1 MRPPREAVDRIAM
14 IAKGAGLDLGPPLYL
29 VARRFEQ
36 LAESGIDLGSARF
49 ATGFGRDLEYY
60 SGMVF
65 QIEAGGDGTSPLA
78 GGGRY
83 DGLLTSLGAKRA
95 SAGGRRRHPHRA
107 VARRDRGSALMSAST
122 LAIAVPA
129 KGRLKDAAASLFD
142 KARLPLLKS
151 GHERGYRGLIEGFDG
166 VEVVYLSAAEIVHQL
181 KTGRVHLGITGEDLI
196 RETLTDADGTVEFLS
211 PLGFGRADVVVAVP
225 DCWIDVE
232 SMADL
237 EDVAVQFMRAHG
249 RRLRVATKYMN
260 LTRRFFAQSGV
271 SGYRIV
277 ESVGATE
284 GTPAAGTAELIVDI
298 TTTGT
303 TLRANHLKVL
313 ADGLILSSQA
323 HCLAARKAAWTG
335 PTLQLR
341 EAIVAR
347 LAGAAV

>member
-1 MRPPREAVDRIAM
+1 
-14 IAKGAGLDLGPPLYL
+14 
-29 VARRFEQ
+29 
-36 LAESGIDLGSARF
+36 
-49 ATGFGRDLEYY
+49 
-60 SGMVF
+60 
-65 QIEAGGDGTSPLA
+65 
-78 GGGRY
+78 
-83 DGLLTSLGAKRA
+83 
-95 SAGGRRRHPHRA
+95 
-107 VARRDRGSALMSAST
+107 MSAST

-260 LTRRFFAQSGV
+260 LTRRFFARSGV

-323 HCLAARKAAWTG
+323 QLLAARKAAWTG
-335 PTLQLR
+335 PMLQLR